1 MASNRSYLGKE
12 FFDCFIGYVNH
23 IDVNIEPLLIKLP
36 KLSRSIKRLNI
47 KFKSFMFSKKH
58 EDILKQKKKYRI
70 ELKVLFDLLNDFCS
84 YEFQPKETI
93 FTRYWIIL
101 IDSVY
106 KNDKSHYPKV
116 LVEDYKYIAKDKAI
130 KNIQVWIYLILIL
143 TENLVLNL

>member
-70 ELKVLFDLLNDFCS
+70 ELKVLFDLLIDFCS